1 MKKAKPPTIHPLDV
15 SFDWKTTKI
24 EELDLADC
32 QTLTVWHHFSK
43 ERNLENLPEI
53 KSLRYLIINFTNA
66 ESLKGI
72 EKYPNLEKL
81 ELYYAIKLKSI
92 DNLVSQQG
100 LILLSIMNAKR
111 VNDFSVIGKM
121 SNVETLR
128 ICDSGD
134 IPSLD
139 FISDMHALKS
149 FSFVGCNIVNGNL
162 SPLLYHFPTLEFIG
176 FNNKRHYSHSRE
188 SIYKQL
194 GLDENYL

>member
-1 MKKAKPPTIHPLDV
+1 MKKAKRSTIHPLDV

-43 ERNLENLPEI
+43 ERNLGNLPEI

-81 ELYYAIKLKSI
+81 ELYYVIKLKNINDIISHQNI
-92 DNLVSQQG
+92 N
-100 LILLSIMNAKR
+100 LLSIMKAKK
-111 VNDFSVIGKM
+111 VDDFSVIGKLK
-121 SNVETLR
+121 NIETLR
-128 ICDSGD
+128 ICDCGD
-134 IPSLD
+134 IPDLD
-139 FISDMHALKS
+139 FISDMNELKS
-149 FSFVGCNIVNGNL
+149 ISFVGSNVVNGDM
-162 SPLLYHFPTLEFIG
+162 SPLLNHFPPLEFVG

-188 SIYKQL
+188 SICKQL
-194 GLDENYL
+194 NLT